1 VVDTEALTF
10 EQNAPDGHGAAPDA
24 RRALVFHDQVTVAL
38 ALSRSL
44 HLGDP
49 GRPVD
54 CFDDEFALVDAVG
67 RDPAA
72 VVLVGYRRGS
82 TAAAE
87 ATALL
92 LGLFPDACV
101 IGFGGADCAPLLVAA
116 VTGGVRGVMLWSP
129 DGPVAGQHAAAGR
142 RGLSTVDKPI
152 SPMTLTERER
162 EVLSQIA
169 EGWSNLDIGRAVSV
183 SEEAVKSQVRSIYR
197 KLRARDRAHAVA
209 LGIRLNY
216 LT

>member
-1 VVDTEALTF
+1 MVDAEALTF
-10 EQNAPDGHGAAPDA
+10 QQSGFDGCGAQPSAP
-24 RRALVFHDQVTVAL
+24 RALLFHDRINVAM
-38 ALSRSL
+38 ALSRSIQL
-44 HLGDP
+44 VDP
-49 GRPVD
+49 VRAVD
-54 CFDDEFALVDAVG
+54 CFDDGFALADAVG

-87 ATALL
+87 ATGLL
-92 LGLFPDACV
+92 LGLFPAAWV
-101 IGFGGADCAPLLVAA
+101 IGFGEADCAPLLVAA

-129 DGPVAGQHAAAGR
+129 VGPVAGPQPAAR
-142 RGLSTVDKPI
+142 RSSMALDGGI
-152 SPMTLTERER
+152 SPTALTERER
-162 EVLSQIA
+162 EVLGQIA
-169 EGWSNLDIGRAVSV
+169 EGWSNLEIGRAVSV

-197 KLRARDRAHAVA
+197 KLGARDRAHAVA